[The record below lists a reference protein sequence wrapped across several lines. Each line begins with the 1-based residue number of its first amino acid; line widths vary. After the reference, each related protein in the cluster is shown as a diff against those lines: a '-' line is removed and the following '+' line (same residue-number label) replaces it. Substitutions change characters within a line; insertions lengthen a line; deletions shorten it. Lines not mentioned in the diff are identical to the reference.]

1 LEDDVV
7 MNNKEIIIGQTGT
20 YGFFSNVTV
29 VNINENT
36 VTIQDKLNNQKTVYK
51 ELFKKHFKPNV

>member
-1 LEDDVV
+1 